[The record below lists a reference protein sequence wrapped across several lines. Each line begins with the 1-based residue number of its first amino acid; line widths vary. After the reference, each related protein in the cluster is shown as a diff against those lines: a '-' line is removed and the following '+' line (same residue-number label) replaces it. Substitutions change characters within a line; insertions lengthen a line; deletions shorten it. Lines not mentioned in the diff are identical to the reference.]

1 MIKLPYSR
9 KPKASYTRTEKL
21 HTVLRQAIIE
31 QRLAPGARLP
41 EDAIGESFGTSRTI
55 AREALGRLAVE
66 GLVELIPNRGAFVAN
81 PTLEEGRNIF
91 AVRKG
96 LERLV
101 VQEVAARM
109 TPEIVD
115 VLRKLVQ
122 KETESGHFSEVE
134 AIRIAGEFHLR
145 LAELSGN
152 PLLSRYVTELVSRC
166 SLVLAMY
173 GRPHSADCARNE
185 HQDLVAALESGDA
198 VRAAHLMDQHL
209 DAVAGRALMSKPVAT
224 DIRSILASVS
234 RDLAGK

>member
-1 MIKLPYSR
+1 MPQSR
-9 KPKASYTRTEKL
+9 KPKPPGTRMEKL
-21 HTVLRQAIIE
+21 HVILRQAIIE
-31 QRLAPGARLP
+31 QRLAPGTRLP

-81 PTLEEGRNIF
+81 PTLEEGRDIF

-109 TPEIVD
+109 TPQMAAI
-115 VLRKLVQ
+115 LHGLGQ
-122 KETESGHFSEVE
+122 KESDSAPISEFQ
-134 AIRIAGEFHLR
+134 AIRLAGEFHLR

-152 PLLSRYVTELVSRC
+152 AVLLRYVTEMVSRC
-166 SLVLAMY
+166 ALVLAMY
-173 GRPHSADCARNE
+173 GRPHSADCALNE
-185 HQDLVAALESGDA
+185 HLALVDAMVSGDA
-198 VRAAHLMDQHL
+198 ARAADLMDQHL
-209 DAVAGRALMSKPVAT
+209 DAVAGRALLPKPVAT

-234 RDLAGK
+234 SDLGPA

>member
-1 MIKLPYSR
+1 MPQSR
-9 KPKASYTRTEKL
+9 KPKPPGTRTEKL
-21 HTVLRQAIIE
+21 HVVLRQAIIE
-31 QRLAPGARLP
+31 QRLAPGTRLP

-81 PTLEEGRNIF
+81 PTLEEGRDIF

-109 TPEIVD
+109 TPQIAA
-115 VLRKLVQ
+115 VLQDLAQ
-122 KETESGHFSEVE
+122 KELKSSAVSEAQ
-134 AIRIAGEFHLR
+134 AIRMAGEFHLR

-152 PLLSRYVTELVSRC
+152 VLLLRYVTELVSRC

-173 GRPHSADCARNE
+173 GRPHSVDCALNE
-185 HQDLVAALESGDA
+185 HLALVEALVAGDGL
-198 VRAAHLMDQHL
+198 RASELMDQHL
-209 DAVAGRALMSKPVAT
+209 DAVAGRALMPKAVAT

-234 RDLAGK
+234 RDLGPR